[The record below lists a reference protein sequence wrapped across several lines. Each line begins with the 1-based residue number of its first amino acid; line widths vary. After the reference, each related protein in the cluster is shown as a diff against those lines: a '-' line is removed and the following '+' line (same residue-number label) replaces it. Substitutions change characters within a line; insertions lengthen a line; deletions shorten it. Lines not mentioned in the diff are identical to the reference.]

1 MTAAVLDAVGL
12 AHLVAVV
19 QRCRRDW
26 DAAGIRRY
34 LEAALGRH
42 PYPDV
47 ALVAIASARDRTA
60 KTPAVIPTRCANG
73 WTGNDTT
80 EPRTPGPPRVADMR
94 CRRCNAWLI
103 ADYEDLQ
110 THTCKDRAD
119 PDHAR
124 AMRDAAKAAI
134 IKPTTIRNNEEAP

>member
-12 AHLVAVV
+12 AHLIAVV
-19 QRCRRDW
+19 KHCRPDW
-26 DAAGIRRY
+26 HPPGIRTA
-34 LEAALGRH
+34 LETALGRH

-80 EPRTPGPPRVADMR
+80 EPPTFGPRRTVDMR
-94 CRRCNAWLI
+94 CQHCNAWLI
-103 ADYEDLQ
+103 DPLEIA
-110 THTCKDRAD
+110 THSCKDRAD

-124 AMRDAAKAAI
+124 TMRDQTVAAAKAAGRP
-134 IKPTTIRNNEEAP
+134 KETTP

>member
-12 AHLVAVV
+12 THLVAVV
-19 QRCRRDW
+19 QRCRHDW
-26 DAAGIRRY
+26 DPPGIRRH
-34 LEAALGRH
+34 LETALGRH

-47 ALVAIASARDRTA
+47 ALVAVASARDRSA

-80 EPRTPGPPRVADMR
+80 EPPTRTPPRLSDMR
-94 CRRCNAWLI
+94 CPRCGFWVVTGELH
-103 ADYEDLQ
+103 ECLR
-110 THTCKDRAD
+110 RAD

-124 AMRDAAKAAI
+124 AMRDQAKADAKAAGRP
-134 IKPTTIRNNEEAP
+134 KETTP

>member
-19 QRCRRDW
+19 QRCRHDW
-26 DAAGIRRY
+26 DPPGIRRH
-34 LEAALGRH
+34 LETALGRH

-47 ALVAIASARDRTA
+47 ALVAVASARDRAA

-80 EPRTPGPPRVADMR
+80 EPPTPQPPRAADMR
-94 CRRCNAWLI
+94 CRQCDAWLVGGEI
-103 ADYEDLQ
+103 
-110 THTCKDRAD
+110 HSCRDRAD

-124 AMRDAAKAAI
+124 AMRDQAKADA
-134 IKPTTIRNNEEAP
+134 KTAPRPKETTP

>member
-1 MTAAVLDAVGL
+1 VVTAAVLDAVGL

-19 QRCRRDW
+19 QRCRHDW
-26 DAAGIRRY
+26 DPPGIRRH
-34 LEAALGRH
+34 LETALGRH

-47 ALVAIASARDRTA
+47 ALVAVASARDRTA

-80 EPRTPGPPRVADMR
+80 EPPTRTPPATPVCKR
-94 CRRCNAWLI
+94 CGGFVTEPNHDEHCAR
-103 ADYEDLQ
+103 
-110 THTCKDRAD
+110 RAD

-124 AMRDAAKAAI
+124 TMRDQAVAAAKAASRP
-134 IKPTTIRNNEEAP
+134 KETAT